1 MNLKTVKIKWA
12 VMLVLSV
19 VWLGIRIGVESQ

>member
-12 VMLVLSV
+12 VMLVMSV